1 MPEAPPLAG
10 LRVLEGAG
18 SLAATYAGFLLSEI
32 GAEVVKVETAG
43 VARQT
48 PGEHVL
54 ARGKRS
60 IALDAS
66 GWRALLGHVDA
77 VLTDDSVPP
86 PDPDPDLVRCR
97 VSAWGRTD
105 SRLPPEES
113 LLAAATG
120 VQALQWSWS
129 RCPVWLVTPMIG
141 YMTGILA
148 ALGVSAAFFA
158 RHRGAPGQAVDVSG
172 VCGALA
178 LNSGTFVSGAGHRGS
193 LSLGGDPR
201 GVYPTYGLYP
211 TADGWLFVGAL
222 TQVFWTKLLTA
233 LNRLDLLAHP
243 HLQGEP
249 MTFFDADVRALVR
262 AELEPVF
269 DTRATV
275 AWVEAL
281 RAADVPCGAVGS
293 RADFLRDPEARALGL
308 AVPVEDRVLGPTWQP
323 AAPVVFS
330 DTPAPPPRPAPLP
343 GGDTAAVLA
352 EAPGWRRR
360 FRASSGDGP
369 RACLEGI
376 RVLDLTSFIAGPFC
390 PLLLAEL
397 GADVVKIEA
406 PGGDPFRFQLFGFVG
421 WNRGKRSVV
430 LDLKRA
436 AGREAFLDLVHAAD
450 VVVDNFRPG
459 VMERLDIGRDRLA
472 RLNPRLVHT
481 SITGYGSSGPLAAL
495 PGFDPIFQARSGL
508 TVAQGGDDA
517 PVLHMIAY
525 NDYSAG
531 ALGAL
536 ATVAALVARE
546 RTGRGQH
553 VDVSLFRT
561 SYVMQA
567 AEMILAPG
575 CPSPPAGGRDFLGP
589 VACRR
594 LYACADGWV
603 CVAASAEAHAAAL
616 GRLAGVPLALDDS
629 AEGAAAGAVARA
641 LGVLPRAEALA
652 RLAAAGVPAAPC
664 LDFQELFA
672 DPLLRAA
679 GCVVE
684 QSHAALGPLRMSG
697 AFIDF
702 EATPA
707 VLGRSAPLLGADGP
721 AALAEIGYPAE
732 RIAALVDAGVVGGP
746 PS

>member
-129 RCPVWLVTPMIG
+129 RRPVWLVTPMIG

-269 DTRATV
+269 ATRSTV

-308 AVPVEDRVLGPTWQP
+308 AVPVEDPVLGPTWQP

-352 EAPGWRRR
+352 EAPSWRRR

-421 WNRGKRSVV
+421 WNRGKRSLV

-436 AGREAFLDLVHAAD
+436 AGREAFLDLVRAAD

-508 TVAQGGDDA
+508 TAAQGGDDA

-561 SYVMQA
+561 AFAAQA
-567 AEMILAPG
+567 AQMILFPG
-575 CPSPPAGGRDFLGP
+575 RPPDTRGGRDYLGP
-589 VACRR
+589 AASHR
-594 LYACADGWV
+594 LYACLDGWL
-603 CVAASAEAHAAAL
+603 CVAAGSAAETAAL
-616 GRLAGVPLALDDS
+616 GRLAGIPLTLDDPPD
-629 AEGAAAGAVARA
+629 GPAAGALAQ
-641 LGVLPRAEALA
+641 VLAGSPRADALA
-652 RLAAAGVPAAPC
+652 RLAAAGVPAAPA
-664 LDFQELFA
+664 LAAAEIFGA
-672 DPLLRAA
+672 PWLRAS
-679 GCVVE
+679 GCLGAL
-684 QSHAALGPLRMSG
+684 SHPTLGPLQVVG
-697 AFIDF
+697 PFIHL

-707 VLGRSAPLLGADGP
+707 TLGRPAPLLGADRASVLGELGYD
-721 AALAEIGYPAE
+721 AAQ
-732 RIAALVDAGVVGGP
+732 IAALVEAGAVG
-746 PS
+746 